1 MKRYSSVFA
10 VLALLLMVGG
20 IASASFPKLIPADS
34 VTVVL
39 KQGYYEG
46 ALVWFFVTDT
56 NDINFAS
63 IYLYPYNMPT
73 LAVPLTSAYDAYVPP
88 DPPVAP
94 TPGKMFIN
102 VSMQQGPL
110 FTAVPTQAD
119 YSGIWSVIFIKFKPG
134 QARIVTNTDPWDA
147 DTNPTGWPTA
157 LQADFLATYGTSR
170 SPVVV
175 DAPIA
180 AVGPFDNGVW
190 PRSNVDPTT
199 LYRLP
204 QVIAFNKYYKTITLP
219 AWYTYC
225 QERTPDSPTARLY
238 IDKCKVIIPDVE
250 NEILAARLG
259 ANLAPGLG
267 DIDVNNSQDFYY
279 VDGRIFG
286 DTPPLAFIAGGPPGM
301 LAATN
306 QLPVLEW
313 SPNGRGARNTNRGY
327 TPVMDFWILEG
338 NLAGFPIGQVVFVN
352 NWDYIQLLLTG
363 VPHPPDPAVP
373 IYIEV
378 PDERI
383 NAPVMDFW
391 RIWPSTGGCPDC

>member
-1 MKRYSSVFA
+1 MKRYSLVFA

-20 IASASFPKLIPADS
+20 IASANFPKLIPADS
-34 VTVVL
+34 VTLYL

-63 IYLYPYNMPT
+63 TYLYPYTMPT
-73 LAVPLTSAYDAYVPP
+73 LAAPLTSAYEAYVPP
-88 DPPVAP
+88 DPPDEP
-94 TPGKMFIN
+94 TMFIN

-110 FTAVPTQAD
+110 FTAVPTQD
-119 YSGIWSVIFIKFKPG
+119 EYSGIWSVVFIKFKPG
-134 QARIVTNTDPWDA
+134 FARVVTNTDPWDV
-147 DTNPTGWPTA
+147 DDNPTGWPTTG
-157 LQADFLATYGTSR
+157 LGGQADFLATYGTSK

-190 PRSNVDPTT
+190 PRNNDDPTT

-204 QVIAFNKYYKTITLP
+204 QVITFNKYFKTITLP

-225 QERTPDSPTARLY
+225 QERFLGTPTASMY

-250 NEILAARLG
+250 DPILAARLG

-267 DIDVNNSQDFYY
+267 EIDEENSQDFYY
-279 VDGRIFG
+279 VDGRRYG
-286 DTPPLAFIAGGPPGM
+286 VTPPDAFIAGGPPGA
-301 LAATN
+301 LAAVN

-313 SPNGRGARNTNRGY
+313 APNGRGAGNTNRAY
-327 TPVMDFWILEG
+327 TPVMDFEILESFT
-338 NLAGFPIGQVVFVN
+338 GFPTGQLVFVN
-352 NWDYIQLLLTG
+352 NWSFIQRLLVG
-363 VPHPPDPAVP
+363 PPVPPLPV
-373 IYIEV
+373 YIEID
-378 PDERI
+378 DERI
-383 NAPVMDFW
+383 NAPVMDFF
-391 RIWPSTGGCPDC
+391 RIQPSTAGCPDC